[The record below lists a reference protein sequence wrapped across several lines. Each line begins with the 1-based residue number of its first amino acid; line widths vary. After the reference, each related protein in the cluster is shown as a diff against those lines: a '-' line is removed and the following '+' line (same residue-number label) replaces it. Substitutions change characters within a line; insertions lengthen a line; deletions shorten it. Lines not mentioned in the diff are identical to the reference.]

1 MPNYNPA
8 NKYYFDNPEIWEEIS
23 KGRFKREP
31 PFLQQIFKSHGTV
44 KHILDVGCGT
54 GSHLNTL
61 TEMGFTGL
69 GIDLN
74 ENMIAF
80 AQEKYPHL
88 HFEVQDM
95 KQLSFSNQFD
105 AIICLC
111 TTFCYNTSNEEV
123 VAALKSFHKALKK
136 DGLLIIETFNPIV
149 FLEKKKFESTI
160 EKTRNYEKFG
170 LRSVS
175 EQWVDETKQQL
186 IERRTVYK
194 LENNKEVNSDLTT
207 YRLFFP
213 QEMRYFLESNGFKFQ
228 DFYGNYDMEDKQ
240 VDKFR
245 LITVSKK

>member
-1 MPNYNPA
+1 MPRHNPA

-31 PFLQQIFKSHGTV
+31 PFLQQIFKRHGTV

-74 ENMIAF
+74 EYMIAF
-80 AQEKYPHL
+80 AKEKYPYL

-95 KQLSFSNQFD
+95 KQLSYTNQFD

-111 TTFCYNTSNEEV
+111 TTFCYNTTNEEV
-123 VAALKSFHKALKK
+123 VAALQSFYKALKK
-136 DGLLIIETFNPIV
+136 DGILIIETFNPIV
-149 FLEKKKFESTI
+149 FLEKVKFESTI
-160 EKTRNYEKFG
+160 EKAKNYEKFG

-175 EQWVDETKQQL
+175 KQWVDETEQQL

-194 LENNKEVNSDLTT
+194 LEDKQEVKSDLTT

-213 QEMRYFLESNGFKFQ
+213 QEMRYFLASNGFKFQ
-228 DFYGNYDMEDKQ
+228 DFYGNYDLEDKQ